1 MKNKILYYTLICLVT
16 LILTSVLYIIN
27 NDNIYEL
34 SGEYETQANANLS
47 GAYAEATS
55 RKAQAWASA
64 FTNYWNE
71 IISGNTDNNNTMT
84 SCPGNYTSFLEN
96 IANDVGVLINN
107 EPNCQNYISNEISLT
122 QLTNSLGETGVTG
135 LYSINLGD
143 SSSDVRVKGKCLK
156 NVFDNAGVIKERL
169 DDYND
174 FTGTSLAKCQHL
186 ATL

>member
-1 MKNKILYYTLICLVT
+1 
-16 LILTSVLYIIN
+16 
-27 NDNIYEL
+27 
-34 SGEYETQANANLS
+34 
-47 GAYAEATS
+47 
-55 RKAQAWASA
+55 
-64 FTNYWNE
+64 
-71 IISGNTDNNNTMT
+71 MT

-156 NVFDNAGVIKERL
+156 NVLNLGFESFKSFSDPDLKFVVRSG
-169 DDYND
+169 
-174 FTGTSLAKCQHL
+174 FGC
-186 ATL
+186 